1 MTEIHLHVP
10 TLIEA
15 QAKKSKRASKSK
27 FIFLIICFSRRTG
40 ATPQSGFSHISN
52 TDKRPVA
59 ASQTR
64 ENLISC
70 AENKPVEQGSIL
82 EVKTS
87 AGFSI
92 ELQSIDV
99 KKINEASADSA
110 ATILQV
116 GSTGARSLKNAKSN
130 MRSIRG
136 RRAAAARTK
145 GLQQI
150 IHRLNV
156 LACFGSVIYI
166 FAVVFVALVAFR
178 TLNADE
184 TKKYS
189 TVIEE
194 EKENYRLQEDHI
206 PVKFF
211 ELHFA
216 GTSPE

>member
-1 MTEIHLHVP
+1 
-10 TLIEA
+10 
-15 QAKKSKRASKSK
+15 
-27 FIFLIICFSRRTG
+27 
-40 ATPQSGFSHISN
+40 
-52 TDKRPVA
+52 
-59 ASQTR
+59 
-64 ENLISC
+64 
-70 AENKPVEQGSIL
+70 
-82 EVKTS
+82 
-87 AGFSI
+87 
-92 ELQSIDV
+92 
-99 KKINEASADSA
+99 
-110 ATILQV
+110 
-116 GSTGARSLKNAKSN
+116 

-194 EKENYRLQEDHI
+194 EKENYRLQEDVSLWSTLLVSLVWAVYGYTSIRISMESLHT
-206 PVKFF
+206 KFCKCKW
-211 ELHFA
+211 
-216 GTSPE
+216 T